1 MDCSVL
7 TAITRDALPPA
18 GGQHHKEGS
27 FARCG
32 AECNGDARRVTVVK
46 DSEKDLET
54 GLDGTDL
61 DIVLVAVVHVLERQ
75 ADLVRDLRQLHFKA
89 KARAPGQVR
98 AVAARDP
105 VDTRRS
111 TGFRFAADPGACDAE
126 VTLDEHAL
134 HHRQLDQ
141 RYGKRPA

>member
-1 MDCSVL
+1 ITGRFSGMDCSVL

-61 DIVLVAVVHVLERQ
+61 DIVLVAVVHILKRQ
-75 ADLVRDLRQLHFKA
+75 PDLV
-89 KARAPGQVR
+89 G
-98 AVAARDP
+98 
-105 VDTRRS
+105 DT
-111 TGFRFAADPGACDAE
+111 
-126 VTLDEHAL
+126 
-134 HHRQLDQ
+134 RQLDFKAHAHAPGKVCAIVA
-141 RYGKRPA
+141 RYPVDARGRA